1 MMPPLAGAK
10 SDKSLGGSK
19 QKQFR
24 FVNRENFLGEFLID
38 RKEPRGMAR
47 ANTVVSLR
55 STFSLEPTE
64 ETEI

>member
-19 QKQFR
+19 QMQFR

-38 RKEPRGMAR
+38 RKEPRGTAR